1 MRLHPHFRLKCIC
14 EFFGSLVWRRV
25 FQGISVQNKTEAT
38 TMTQNQAIHAQ
49 PATLAALSVPAL
61 RRRAA
66 EHPMGLF
73 SVVAT
78 VAILSIA
85 TPWQA
90 AGPSPAAA
98 PVAPRGAAGDD
109 ERKPV
114 RSEIDLACD
123 GQVWGRET
131 PVCLLAIAREGGK
144 EFPARIR
151 TISGA

>member
-1 MRLHPHFRLKCIC
+1 
-14 EFFGSLVWRRV
+14 
-25 FQGISVQNKTEAT
+25 
-38 TMTQNQAIHAQ
+38 MTQHHA
-49 PATLAALSVPAL
+49 ATAEPTIRSTISGPAL

-66 EHPMGLF
+66 EHPMALF

-90 AGPSPAAA
+90 AGALL
-98 PVAPRGAAGDD
+98 PVAPQATRDMD
-109 ERKPV
+109 PVEHRKPV

-131 PVCLLAIAREGGK
+131 PVCLLAIARDGGK
-144 EFPARIR
+144 ELPARIR